1 MLVCLLVSLS
11 CLLTFLIVSTLAIA
25 ILQVGAGQAGEG
37 GEEIRLFQPMQVLS
51 FVGTRRKAKL
61 SATFKLTNSKAFC
74 NMLIL
79 NYGIGKPLC
88 HFFLRFS
95 KIGPLNNEDFFA
107 DFWRRHI

>member
-25 ILQVGAGQAGEG
+25 IRAQAGVG
-37 GEEIRLFQPMQVLS
+37 GEEFRLFQPMQVLS

-74 NMLIL
+74 NMHIL